1 MSIIYRCRE
10 ASAVVKVNPYILIGG
25 PRDKLSCKLWI
36 CVENCTTFS
45 IGQETPTLMNM
56 LFSQLITC
64 WTCKSF
70 PWKQSNGFQW
80 QVIQG
85 TKLGFSSTWARV
97 DLSKCVYV
105 MCPNRVNLLRYTPI
119 FIKLQ
124 FWNVGSFSSW
134 WKETISFLDHRVMH
148 TLG

>member
-10 ASAVVKVNPYILIGG
+10 ASAVVKVNHYILIVG
-25 PRDKLSCKLWI
+25 PRDKLRCKLWI
-36 CVENCTTFS
+36 CIENCTTFS

-70 PWKQSNGFQW
+70 PWKQSNGFQR

-105 MCPNRVNLLRYTPI
+105 MCPNRVNLLRIGNLLGP
-119 FIKLQ
+119 KLRPSLDKMQ
-124 FWNVGSFSSW
+124 WNCTTT
-134 WKETISFLDHRVMH
+134 KMH
-148 TLG
+148 TTAL